1 MAKSYKKYA
10 KPVTTFSVDRMA
22 FETAEPD
29 TPKYKAK
36 PKPKVPYVHPP

>member
-10 KPVTTFSVDRMA
+10 KPVTTFDM
-22 FETAEPD
+22 FTGNMTTAEPD
-29 TPKYKAK
+29 TPRYKAK

>member
-10 KPVTTFSVDRMA
+10 KPTTRLNSAGDMVTDQPT
-22 FETAEPD
+22 E
-29 TPKYKAK
+29 PKYKAK